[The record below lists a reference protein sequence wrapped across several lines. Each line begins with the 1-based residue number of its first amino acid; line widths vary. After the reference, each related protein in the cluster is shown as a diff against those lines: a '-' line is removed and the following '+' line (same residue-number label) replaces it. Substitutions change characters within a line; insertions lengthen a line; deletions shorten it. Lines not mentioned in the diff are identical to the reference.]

1 MKCRTSVVRGML
13 RNGATFGQD
22 IASKVLRTQ
31 MIEIIGARH
40 VSRCAILGLGYVHS
54 AARY

>member
-1 MKCRTSVVRGML
+1 MKCRTSVVRGMF
-13 RNGATFGQD
+13 RNGGTCAQD

-31 MIEIIGARH
+31 MIENLGARH
-40 VSRCAILGLGYVHS
+40 VSRCDILGLGYVHS

>member
-1 MKCRTSVVRGML
+1 MKCRTSVVRGIL
-13 RNGATFGQD
+13 RKGYTCAQD

-31 MIEIIGARH
+31 MSEVIGARH
-40 VSRCAILGLGYVHS
+40 VSRCDILGLGHVHS